1 MVKLG
6 VFDLDGTLLTSDGK
20 LPETF
25 YQDVELLRSR
35 GVSAAIAS
43 ARPAQ
48 FLFEMFDRDVDLLI
62 SGEDGNI
69 FFRGKQLLHVRY
81 VPAGLIDRVYAIT
94 AGRDDTAV
102 LCTGLNEIYV
112 SAEHYRRFVEW
123 GKGRFMPD
131 APKDLSENAKVCK
144 IHLLCR
150 DGVEAAKRM
159 IASPD
164 FAEIRSGCN
173 MTESGYGWIGITAK
187 DSNKAA
193 AVRFF
198 QKYLNIGN
206 DETAVF
212 GDSENDIPMFELT
225 ENSYAMK
232 NAPADIRQKA
242 KHVTEDDND
251 HNGAMKALLSLTA
264 SNEIPALTSNT
275 CK

>member
-6 VFDLDGTLLTSDGK
+6 VFDLDGTLLTSEDK

-35 GVSAAIAS
+35 GVSVAIAS
-43 ARPAQ
+43 ARSAQ

-81 VPAGLIDRVYAIT
+81 VSAGLVARVYAV
-94 AGRDDTAV
+94 AGGRDDLAV
-102 LCTGLNEIYV
+102 LCTGPDDMYV

-131 APKDLSENAKVCK
+131 APKDLTENAKVCK
-144 IHLLCR
+144 IHVLCR
-150 DGVEAAKRM
+150 DGAEAAKRM
-159 IASPD
+159 IPSV
-164 FAEIRSGCN
+164 FADIQGDSDVTG
-173 MTESGYGWIGITAK
+173 SGYGWIGITGK

-198 QKYLNIGN
+198 RRYLNIGD

-212 GDSENDIPMFELT
+212 GDSANDVPMFELT

-242 KHVTEDDND
+242 KHTTEYDND
-251 HNGAMKALLSLTA
+251 HNGAMKTLLSLT
-264 SNEIPALTSNT
+264 S
-275 CK
+275 

>member
-1 MVKLG
+1 MIKLG
-6 VFDLDGTLLTSDGK
+6 VFDLDGTLLTSKNK

-25 YQDVELLRSR
+25 YQDLELLHSR
-35 GVSAAIAS
+35 NVSVAIAS

-69 FFRGKQLLHVRY
+69 FFRWKQLLRVRY
-81 VPAGLIDRVYAIT
+81 LPAELIVRVYATT
-94 AGRDDTAV
+94 AGHDDLAV
-102 LCTGLNEIYV
+102 LCTGPDDIYV
-112 SAEHYRRFVEW
+112 SDEHYRRFAAW
-123 GKGRFMPD
+123 GLGRFLPEK
-131 APKDLSENAKVCK
+131 PKDLTANAGICKV
-144 IHLLCR
+144 HVFCR

-159 IASPD
+159 IASPI
-164 FAEIRSGCN
+164 FTEMRTGCD

-193 AVRFF
+193 AVRYF

-212 GDSENDIPMFELT
+212 GDSANDIQMFELT
-225 ENSYAMK
+225 EYSYAMK

-242 KHVTEDDND
+242 KHITEEDND
-251 HNGAMKALLSLTA
+251 HNGAMKALLR
-264 SNEIPALTSNT
+264 LTSSIDV
-275 CK
+275 